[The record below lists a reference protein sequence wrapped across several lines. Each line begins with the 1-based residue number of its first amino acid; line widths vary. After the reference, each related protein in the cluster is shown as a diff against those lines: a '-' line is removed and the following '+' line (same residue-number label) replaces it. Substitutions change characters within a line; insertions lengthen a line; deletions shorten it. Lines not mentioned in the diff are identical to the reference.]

1 MSAENV
7 VPLNPEHAR
16 LRGEMLAFF
25 DGLAER
31 LRQNQISTVSVCGV
45 DAAGE
50 VFRYDVVPIGDDPT
64 LRLLMLGLLTEA
76 ASEYTT
82 PFNLCEDHQ

>member
-7 VPLNPEHAR
+7 IPLHPESDR

-45 DAAGE
+45 DANGE
-50 VFRYDVVPIGDDPT
+50 VFRYDVVPLGDVPT

-76 ASEYTT
+76 VSEYAT
-82 PFNLCEDHQ
+82 PFEEAE